1 MFVKCNPSV
10 PTVNI
15 IPVKAT
21 KIPKVYDII
30 IDLFIFS
37 LLVIFSFEIN
47 SRIYNGVMFDITNIN
62 EA

>member
-10 PTVNI
+10 PTVNTI
-15 IPVKAT
+15 TVKAT

-47 SRIYNGVMFDITNIN
+47 SKIYNGIMFDITNIN

>member
-10 PTVNI
+10 PIVNI

-47 SRIYNGVMFDITNIN
+47 SRIYIGY
-62 EA
+62 